1 MRIRRAGEDRSKQR
15 FGLDFLFEAFVC
27 PRLLKR
33 PRNNGKLCRATLA
46 QKQRKDA
53 FASSASII
61 TSVGSNISM
70 TDKTPKLDLGKLF
83 GNAIRAGKMI
93 EDAVN
98 DQVIKVDASPERPKG
113 EQSDRREPKKHL

>member
-1 MRIRRAGEDRSKQR
+1 
-15 FGLDFLFEAFVC
+15 
-27 PRLLKR
+27 
-33 PRNNGKLCRATLA
+33 
-46 QKQRKDA
+46 
-53 FASSASII
+53 
-61 TSVGSNISM
+61 M